1 MPMAASPS
9 GDRVT
14 DEAIASM
21 ATLAVDC
28 RCALG
33 ESILWCER
41 RSTLFWADIDA
52 AGLWMHVPGNGSTRH
67 WTLPER
73 LGSLALCENGGL
85 LLGLAKGLYWV
96 DIDAAIE
103 ATTATTL
110 SLQRLQEVE
119 PGSSET
125 RINDGRSDR
134 HGHFVFGTKSQR
146 ADKAPVGSF
155 YQYSAQHGLRRLDLP
170 GVSIPNSICFSADGR
185 TLYYCDS
192 LQPRISCCDYD
203 PHTASVFNSRVFVEL
218 DHPQA
223 SPDGSIVDA
232 EGHLWNAQWGASQV
246 VRYRPD
252 GQTDRIVAVPVTQP
266 SCCTIGGEDLDQLY
280 ITSARA
286 ELGEATLAW
295 MPTSGGVFQLA
306 LPRALGLRESRVAVD
321 AGHTA

>member
-9 GDRVT
+9 GDRVI
-14 DEAIASM
+14 DETAASL
-21 ATLAVDC
+21 ATLAVDS

-33 ESILWCER
+33 ESILWCEQ
-41 RSTLFWADIDA
+41 RSALFWADIDA
-52 AGLWMHVPGNGSTRH
+52 ARLWMHVPGSGNTRH

-85 LLGLAKGLYWV
+85 LLGLAKGLYLV
-96 DIDAAIE
+96 DIGTAIDASA
-103 ATTATTL
+103 ATL

-134 HGHFVFGTKSQR
+134 HGNFVFGTKSER

-170 GVSIPNSICFSADGR
+170 GVSIPNSICFSADGG

-203 PHTASVFNSRVFVEL
+203 PHTAAVSNTRVLVEL

-252 GQTDRIVAVPVTQP
+252 GQVDRIVAVPVTQP
-266 SCCTIGGEDLDQLY
+266 SCCTIGGERFDQLY

-295 MPTSGGVFQLA
+295 MPTSGGIFQLS
-306 LPRALGLRESRVAVD
+306 LPRALGLRESRVAIDVRQ
-321 AGHTA
+321 TA